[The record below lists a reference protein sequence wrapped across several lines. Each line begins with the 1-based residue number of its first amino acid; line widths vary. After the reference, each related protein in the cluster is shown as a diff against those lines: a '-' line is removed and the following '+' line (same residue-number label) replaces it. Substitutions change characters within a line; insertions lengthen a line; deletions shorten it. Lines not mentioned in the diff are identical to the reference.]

1 MSFVVKY
8 PDRPALL
15 EPMICLAKEELAHF
29 HEVYREIHKLGLQL
43 TPDEKDPYVKGLLGQ
58 VRHGREEHF
67 LDRLLV
73 SAVIEARGGER
84 FKMVGEHL
92 PDQRLGDLA
101 RRAQTREQLG
111 RGLWCALF
119 ERCRRALEYRVEH
132 LSRCG
137 RVVVRPFARDQVVQ
151 HRADREDVRAF
162 VNCLPAR
169 LLRCHVG
176 RCADHLTFGRQQR

>member
-84 FKMVGEHL
+84 FKLVGEHL
-92 PDQRLGDLA
+92 ADQRLADWY
-101 RRAQTREQLG
+101 RRLG
-111 RGLWCALF
+111 REEAGHYKIFLNIARHYFDRDYVDRRLNELLDF
-119 ERCRRALEYRVEH
+119 EGEFMLTI
-132 LSRCG
+132 
-137 RVVVRPFARDQVVQ
+137 P
-151 HRADREDVRAF
+151 HRARV
-162 VNCLPAR
+162 
-169 LLRCHVG
+169 H
-176 RCADHLTFGRQQR
+176 